1 MSALTAPIGL
11 ARCLSKGALTLLSD
25 DEAWFELQAAIKT
38 HPEIRRPRRGAGVR
52 QSRPILCAHPRRK
65 IRIARKRLP
74 RAA

>member
-1 MSALTAPIGL
+1 LSALTAPIGL
-11 ARCLSKGALTLLSD
+11 ARCLSRDALTHLSA
-25 DEAWFELQAAIKT
+25 EAWFELQAAIKT

-52 QSRPILCAHPRRK
+52 QSRPILCADRRRK